1 MSITSLC
8 YRNGELP
15 REYSNQ
21 YANGSDGRRSPNE
34 PEFLS
39 FRVARDWTESLVI
52 YDSGVAA
59 VDNRTARGM
68 IYTGQSA
75 IAIGLMERTITV
87 EGYITELRH
96 DGHRGADSDGCE

>member
-1 MSITSLC
+1 M
-8 YRNGELP
+8 G
-15 REYSNQ
+15 Q
-21 YANGSDGRRSPNE
+21 MGSVRRTK

-39 FRVARDWTESLVI
+39 FRVARDWTESLVV

-75 IAIGLMERTITV
+75 MAIGLMERTVTV
-87 EGYITELRH
+87 EGYITELRL
-96 DGHRGADSDGCE
+96 DSHRGADSDGCE